1 MAKKIELTSENLIE
15 DGEYRDDIFSFIVDW
30 ETLTA
35 QVSINDV
42 SVYHVE
48 IPSEIIID
56 GTFLVVTSF
65 GRCYFD
71 YIEEVV
77 LPSTIISIGDNAF
90 WYCKFLKCI
99 IIPEGVLSIGGM
111 SFYECSCLASVTI
124 PESVKVIG
132 GSAFQNCERLSDV
145 HLLGNVIKIGECAF
159 DGTRWLWELLGKGE
173 SNPLMEKGLL
183 YIGNIA
189 YKSTNLSGNH
199 IRLKEGTRSISAD
212 AFKYS
217 DLTNIYIP
225 DSVKNIAPYAF
236 EGCQKLK
243 VAYSQTIF
251 AYLNPQT
258 KGEYR
263 LPEGIEI
270 VAGGA
275 FRGCKELT
283 SVILPESL
291 KIIEETAFH
300 RCSKLTSIIIPNSVR
315 SIEKSAFVGCRAIE
329 SVALP
334 KNITKIEDYLFA
346 GCRSL
351 DSVIIPDGVI
361 SIGDGSF
368 NDTGLTSVTLPQ
380 SVTSIGE
387 SAFSDCQNLLS
398 FVIPECVKYIGSKA
412 FENCER
418 IESVVIPGS
427 VKHIESKTF
436 SGCKNLV
443 SLIIH
448 DGVEEIANDAFENC
462 AKLESVIIPKSVK
475 YIRSGA
481 FSGCDSLKNLV
492 LSNRKTNISDSK
504 ILRLLNK
511 PFCYEGLWYELDF
524 EEHTAFVVYYEWETE
539 ITGKTKKLNSPES
552 IDIVI
557 PETIKAFNMNFTVI
571 GVGGFGHFTSLH
583 SIRLPNSIKMIR
595 GYAFRG
601 CINLENINIPNSIE
615 HIGINAFYGCE
626 KLKNIELPVSLDR
639 MVKICGGL
647 RNFIATMSFMEPC
660 TANENGQYGTLHHTF
675 YNGSSSFVIPNG
687 YKTIE
692 PFTFFRCYW
701 LKEIIIPEGVIEIGA
716 DAFWGAN
723 ITSLVI
729 PNSVKTIGSNAFQRC
744 SHLTSL
750 TIGSSVKEICDSA
763 FSYCE
768 ELTSVTFP
776 NSVTTIGE
784 GSFWKCNNVTTAFI
798 PDNVQKIGRKAFSG
812 SLINICVSEWNKSYD
827 SRNDCNAII
836 ETSSNTLILGCKNTI
851 IPNSVKTIE
860 EWAFCDCQLKNL
872 TIPYGVTS
880 IKENAFRNCVIDSLF
895 IPSSVTS
902 IEAGAFK
909 DSQIE
914 KIEVDTN
921 NTVYDSRNH
930 CNAIIETS
938 TNTLHTGCRNTII
951 PDDIEAIGPYAFAGC
966 IFKTKKVVLPDNLL
980 VIDDYA
986 FSESSGFSDLVIPSK
1001 VRYIGYKAF
1010 DGIILENVYSRIVNP
1025 EKCYKLSNSF
1035 NEIQSGKNGDPW
1047 NKLDYDTCLYIPEGT
1062 HDLYRKCHWGIFD
1075 NIVEFDFE
1083 KWSVIPF
1090 KIIR

>member
-1 MAKKIELTSENLIE
+1 MAKKVELTSENLI
-15 DGEYRDDIFSFIVDW
+15 DGDEYRDDIFSFIVDW
-30 ETLTA
+30 EARTA

-42 SVYHVE
+42 SIYHVE

-56 GTFLVVTSF
+56 GTFFIVTSF

-90 WYCKFLKCI
+90 WYCKSLECI

-124 PESVKVIG
+124 PKSVKVIG
-132 GSAFQNCERLSDV
+132 DSAFQNCERLSDV
-145 HLLGNVIKIGECAF
+145 HLLGNDIKIGGSAF
-159 DGTRWLWELLGKGE
+159 DGTRWLWGLLGKGE

-189 YKSTNLSGNH
+189 YKSTNLCGKH
-199 IRLKEGTRSISAD
+199 VRLREGTRSVSTD
-212 AFKYS
+212 AFKDS

-236 EGCQKLK
+236 EGCQKLI

-263 LPEGIEI
+263 LPDGIEI

-300 RCSKLTSIIIPNSVR
+300 RCSKLTSIIIPNSIR
-315 SIEKSAFVGCRAIE
+315 SIEKSAFSGCGRIE

-334 KNITKIEDYLFA
+334 NNITKIDDYLFA
-346 GCRSL
+346 GCGSL
-351 DSVIIPDGVI
+351 DSVVIPDGVI

-368 NDTGLTSVTLPQ
+368 SECTGLTSLTLPQ

-387 SAFSDCQNLLS
+387 SAFRNCQNLLS
-398 FVIPECVKYIGSKA
+398 IDIPESVKYIGSKS

-418 IESVVIPGS
+418 IESIVIPGS

-475 YIRSGA
+475 YIGSGV

-492 LSNRKTNISDSK
+492 LSNRKTNISDFK
-504 ILRLLNK
+504 ILKLLNK
-511 PFCYEGLWYELDF
+511 LFYYRGLWYELDF
-524 EEHTAFVVYYEWETE
+524 DEHTAFIISCERETE
-539 ITGKTKKLNSPES
+539 KFKKLNWPES
-552 IDIVI
+552 IDMIV
-557 PETIKAFNMNFTVI
+557 PETIKAFNMSFTVI

-583 SIRLPNSIKMIR
+583 SIRLPNSIKKIR
-595 GYAFRG
+595 GYAFEG

-615 HIGINAFYGCE
+615 HIGIGAFYGCN
-626 KLKNIELPVSLDR
+626 KLIKIELPVSLDR

-647 RNFIATMSFMEPC
+647 RNFITTMSFMDPC
-660 TANENGQYGTLHHTF
+660 TANKNGQYGTLHHTF
-675 YNGSSSFVIPNG
+675 YNDSSSFVIPNG
-687 YKTIE
+687 YKIIE
-692 PFTFFRCYW
+692 PKTFFRCMW
-701 LKEIIIPEGVIEIGA
+701 LKEIIIPEGVTVIGSE
-716 DAFWGAN
+716 AFYHSR

-729 PNSVKTIGSNAFQRC
+729 PDSVKTIGSDAFNC
-744 SHLTSL
+744 NDLTFI
-750 TIGSSVKEICDSA
+750 TIGKSVEEIGDWAFCNCRSLSSLI
-763 FSYCE
+763 
-768 ELTSVTFP
+768 LP
-776 NSVTTIGE
+776 NSVMAIGE
-784 GSFWKCNNVTTAFI
+784 GAFWRCDNVTTVFI
-798 PDNVQKIGRKAFSG
+798 PNNVQKIGERAFSG
-812 SLINICVSEWNKSYD
+812 SLINIRVSEWNKSYD

-860 EWAFCDCQLKNL
+860 EWAFCDCQLINL

-921 NTVYDSRNH
+921 NAVYDSRNH

-1035 NEIQSGKNGDPW
+1035 NEIQSGENGDPW

-1075 NIVEFDFE
+1075 YIVEFDFE

-1090 KIIR
+1090 KVIR